1 MVLFLTKMYV
11 LLHYSS
17 DSVGGLR
24 KRPII
29 FPSVVESNTVF
40 PLSVCLKP
48 YLIQPGQWNRNFMK
62 AIILETQSLM
72 RSMNFIL
79 TPVTHNANSNIWQ
92 STLK

>member
-1 MVLFLTKMYV
+1 MY
-11 LLHYSS
+11 YSS

-62 AIILETQSLM
+62 AIILG
-72 RSMNFIL
+72 
-79 TPVTHNANSNIWQ
+79 NSITEAVHEFHTYPCN
-92 STLK
+92 S